1 MDKLV
6 RKLIDKTTSLPITG
20 AVVKARPVHIGADG
34 DILLDEVGD
43 SSGVYATADEVPH
56 ATYKLIVN
64 GADSLDEFTVESGR
78 VRVVVADGT
87 YIYPL
92 IDRVLD
98 SKLVLTS
105 FLDDIATEPSS
116 FTLVSAIAAA
126 SGAKPRTLVFDADCS
141 LETGV
146 TVSEGDLVID
156 LNGYTLNL
164 ANFSASI
171 TSSTHRIRV
180 LNGKINVSST
190 SCKIQ
195 GAGTNFIGVQFSGTT
210 TLFAQA
216 DADMAFDACDGL
228 SALPGANLPGVH
240 AAVSGGSHGF
250 GTAAQLKLT
259 DPGSNS
265 GSMRLSR
272 LQALIDTWY
281 AKITGI
287 FNDAC
292 TWLTSEK
299 RGILDEW
306 ANLPSSYRAELAGIK
321 SFQKEG
327 SVETLAY
334 ISTTRD
340 EFGAGLKLGLQI
352 VRPAGIGSPFLRGV
366 MKFGYSGSGTSIS
379 ENVPYSSMT
388 ATGQAL
394 TTSEW
399 EAFSWY
405 GDSVDVCFVA
415 AYRIN
420 SYGERKNLR
429 FKPTIV
435 EVKDSGSGGIWI
447 VCYNS
452 SPSESG
458 VDIPSGSPFYVEFDI
473 LNDSAAGTTVT
484 VISR

>member
-116 FTLVSAIAAA
+116 ATLVSAIAAA

-265 GSMRLSR
+265 GSLRLSR

-292 TWLTSEK
+292 TWLTADK
-299 RGILDEW
+299 RTKLD
-306 ANLPSSYRAELAGIK
+306 NLLALNQVYLDTLDTLQSIESVGEYVASFVTTSSVEMGAGIK
-321 SFQKEG
+321 NGLHVVIPYGYGKQ
-327 SVETLAY
+327 Y
-334 ISTTRD
+334 I
-340 EFGAGLKLGLQI
+340 
-352 VRPAGIGSPFLRGV
+352 RGT
-366 MKFGYSGSGTSIS
+366 MKFKYLGSNTSQSTQAILTDYAKSKKPNPSDWESMSWLGPDAIHISAYVIDSFGEKKRIYFSPTSIAIQ
-379 ENVPYSSMT
+379 YSAGSIKLC
-388 ATGQAL
+388 A
-394 TTSEW
+394 
-399 EAFSWY
+399 Y
-405 GDSVDVCFVA
+405 GC
-415 AYRIN
+415 IPTN
-420 SYGERKNLR
+420 GGSYLANNDE
-429 FKPTIV
+429 
-435 EVKDSGSGGIWI
+435 
-447 VCYNS
+447 
-452 SPSESG
+452 
-458 VDIPSGSPFYVEFDI
+458 FYVEFDMMQ
-473 LNDSAAGTTVT
+473 DSTSPVNVS